1 MAMTLI
7 DAFGSW
13 TPPVRILATDLD
25 TNVVHQAA
33 QAVYP
38 VERVEKLPES
48 DVKRF
53 FLRGKDSQA
62 GMVRL
67 RSEVR
72 ALVTFRPL
80 NLLSDNWP
88 MRGRFD
94 AIFCRNVLIYFD
106 KTTQYKILARFHPL
120 LRAEGLL
127 FVGHSESLTHVSDLF
142 RLQGKTVYAPLTRN

>member
-1 MAMTLI
+1 MAMSLI
-7 DAFGSW
+7 DAFGTWS
-13 TPPVRILATDLD
+13 PPVRILATDLD
-25 TNVVHQAA
+25 TNVVQQAA

-38 VERVEKLPES
+38 LERVEKLPEA

-53 FLRGKDSQA
+53 FLRGRESQA

-67 RSEVR
+67 RPEVR

-80 NLLSDNWP
+80 NLLSDSWP
-88 MRGRFD
+88 MKGRFD

-106 KTTQYKILARFHPL
+106 KATQYKILERFHPL
-120 LRAEGLL
+120 LRPEGLL

-142 RLQGKTVYAPLTRN
+142 RLQGKTVYAPLARM